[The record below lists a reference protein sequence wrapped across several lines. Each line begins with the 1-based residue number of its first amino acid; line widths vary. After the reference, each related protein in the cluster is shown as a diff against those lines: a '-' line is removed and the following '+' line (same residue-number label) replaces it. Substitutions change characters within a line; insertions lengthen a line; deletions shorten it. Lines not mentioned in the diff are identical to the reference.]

1 MVVEKAKWLNSK
13 KTNSISKQMIEI
25 DVRKQCNEVHSTL
38 PNQVFFLGDKRISI
52 SRKQDQ
58 NQNQIQNI

>member
-1 MVVEKAKWLNSK
+1 
-13 KTNSISKQMIEI
+13 MIEI

-58 NQNQIQNI
+58 NQNQIQKI